1 MITPTHDEI
10 AQQAHKLWQDR
21 GCPDGFDTEIWLQAE
36 HELMETAAAASEIAI
51 EHRAAHAAA
60 EHEAE
65 TVAIQKQEARA
76 PQMPHHNAPRGKP
89 AETGKPLWK
98 QPHSS

>member
-1 MITPTHDEI
+1 MKTPTHEEV
-10 AQQAHKLWQDR
+10 ALHALKLWQDR
-21 GCPDGFDTEIWLQAE
+21 GCPEGIDQEIWFEAE
-36 HELMETAAAASEIAI
+36 HDLIEAAMTATESAI
-51 EHRAAHAAA
+51 ENHVAHVAA

-76 PQMPHHNAPRGKP
+76 PQFAHHTAPKGKP

-98 QPHSS
+98 KPHSS